1 MNCPVCCRSLAPTLS
16 ICPTCGAMMRDT
28 VREDLQSKITPGIV
42 VSNRTGAEMSPALKA
57 YPTRSV
63 LAASPPER
71 RETAELIA
79 PRTSPNLVEF
89 QNKKSAL
96 PDWRIQLQ
104 NAVQQRKGGDRA
116 AADAPK
122 NSSQFP
128 VKPAAALKMSPDRV
142 EKARAPKVSDP
153 RVANAMR
160 RIEESRKAFLTP
172 QAGPKK
178 AMPARVSTRQPLGL
192 VSPMGNTSAAAAPA
206 LAPIIATP
214 EPQLVDP
221 PTPVLE
227 KPDTNKL
234 PPIQEVRERA
244 AVIAEP
250 IIDITKSETLPK
262 EFAQINRI
270 RIRAENSGGGYD
282 EIPDTQSD
290 EIEDLAPVSMR
301 FGAGLFDLII
311 GAFAAMLLLSPV
323 AFAGGNWLSVS
334 GLLVFGGTTAITM
347 FLYMTAC
354 LGLFGKTMG
363 MRLFSLE
370 LVDAVENEYPT
381 LHQAAVSSSVYILSL
396 LFAGAGFLTLFFNE
410 EKRALHDL
418 LSGTILVRDF

>member
-28 VREDLQSKITPGIV
+28 VREDLESKITPGIV
-42 VSNRTGAEMSPALKA
+42 ISNRMGADMAPALKS
-57 YPTRSV
+57 YPNRSA

-71 RETAELIA
+71 RDTAELVA

-104 NAVQQRKGGDRA
+104 NAVQQRKGGDRV
-116 AADAPK
+116 AADVP
-122 NSSQFP
+122 NNGPQFP
-128 VKPAAALKMSPDRV
+128 VKTAAALKISPDRA
-142 EKARAPKVSDP
+142 EKAPTTKVSDP

-160 RIEESRKAFLTP
+160 RIEESRKTFLSP
-172 QAGPKK
+172 QAGLKK
-178 AMPARVSTRQPLGL
+178 PMSARTATKPSFGL

-206 LAPIIATP
+206 RVPIVATP
-214 EPQLVDP
+214 KPQLVDP
-221 PTPVLE
+221 PPPVLE
-227 KPDTNKL
+227 KPDTHEL
-234 PPIQEVRERA
+234 PPIQEVLEQA
-244 AVIAEP
+244 ATVVDP
-250 IIDITKSETLPK
+250 IIEIKENETLPK

-270 RIRAENSGGGYD
+270 RIRAENAGGEYD
-282 EIPDTQSD
+282 EIFDTPSD

-311 GAFAAMLLLSPV
+311 GGFAAMLLLSPV
-323 AFAGGNWLSVS
+323 AFAGGNWFSVS
-334 GLLVFGGTTAITM
+334 GLLVFGGTAAITM

-381 LHQAAVSSSVYILSL
+381 LNQAAVSSSVYILSL
-396 LFAGAGFLTLFFNE
+396 FFAGAGFLTLFFNE